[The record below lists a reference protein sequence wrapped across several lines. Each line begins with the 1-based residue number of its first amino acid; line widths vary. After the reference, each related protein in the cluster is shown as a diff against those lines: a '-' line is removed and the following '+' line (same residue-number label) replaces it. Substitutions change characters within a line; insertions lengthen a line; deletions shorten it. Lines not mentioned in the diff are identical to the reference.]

1 MSVLQYT
8 DINSETTSEGGDT
21 LLNNE
26 FKTHIRNQKRDHKKK
41 NHGHSNYTYYKKQ

>member
-41 NHGHSNYTYYKKQ
+41 KPWPLKLYVL